1 MDFLDS
7 ATGSLPCSGFLRWIP
22 VDNGRQIAAFGL
34 GMDSGLSFC
43 GFCSLY
49 LGKGLKSISILK
61 RIGTRRKPFSSG
73 SGGDIPL
80 TKRSSRQV
88 NKGVLC

>member
-7 ATGSLPCSGFLRWIP
+7 ATVIALFGFLRWIP

-43 GFCSLY
+43 GFCSLHF
-49 LGKGLKSISILK
+49 LGKSLKSISI
-61 RIGTRRKPFSSG
+61 
-73 SGGDIPL
+73 
-80 TKRSSRQV
+80 
-88 NKGVLC
+88 